1 MRSKLLYRL
10 QALPNLR
17 VATVRA
23 HATIGVFH
31 HWNYRSAKRPVIQI
45 CKQCGALLLEAVD
58 NCSFCDAPLVDNDE
72 NLEAVPVGVSAP
84 VVTDETADSAEPEWR
99 REVSRRLEAYRVRRG
114 RPRPDDSQ
122 SGLPFAPSTNSSDDA
137 SLASFRTHEIELY
150 EDDQEPERPRTRIT
164 QRVSPKRRPNERVE
178 INIQPEL
185 DFSASPNDRAH
196 PQTALVPV
204 ASLIERRRAGML
216 DGLFLALT
224 YVGFMGLFRSLG
236 GQLVVEKVD
245 AIVYL
250 AAFFLF
256 YAQYFFLFTTF
267 AGATPGM
274 QLRGLT
280 IVRLDGSLPDTRQL
294 LWRSFGYILSGATLL
309 GFLWC
314 LWDED
319 RFTWQDRIS
328 QTYITAATP
337 IVEPE
342 AFEIP
347 AGHHRQRFAHK

>member
-1 MRSKLLYRL
+1 M
-10 QALPNLR
+10 
-17 VATVRA
+17 
-23 HATIGVFH
+23 
-31 HWNYRSAKRPVIQI
+31 IQI

-72 NLEAVPVGVSAP
+72 NLEPVPVGVSAP
-84 VVTDETADSAEPEWR
+84 VVVDETAEPAEPEWR

-122 SGLPFAPSTNSSDDA
+122 TGLPFARQAGVPDRESS
-137 SLASFRTHEIELY
+137 RTHKIELY
-150 EDDQEPERPRTRIT
+150 EEERVFERPRPRAS
-164 QRVSPKRRPNERVE
+164 QRVSPKQRQNERVE

-185 DFSASPNDRAH
+185 DFSAGPDDRAH

-204 ASLIERRRAGML
+204 ASLVERRRAGMW

-236 GQLVVEKVD
+236 GQLVIEKVD
-245 AIVYL
+245 ALVYL
-250 AAFFLF
+250 SAFFLF

-267 AGATPGM
+267 AGSTPGM

-294 LWRSFGYILSGATLL
+294 LWRSFGYILSGATML
-309 GFLWC
+309 GFFWS

-319 RFTWQDRIS
+319 HFTWQDRIS

-337 IVEPE
+337 IREPE

-347 AGHHRQRFAHK
+347 AGHHHRQRFAHK

>member
-1 MRSKLLYRL
+1 MLAS
-10 QALPNLR
+10 ACS
-17 VATVRA
+17 VTG
-23 HATIGVFH
+23 TIAAQNG
-31 HWNYRSAKRPVIQI
+31 PVIQI
-45 CKQCGALLLEAVD
+45 CKQCGALLLEATD
-58 NCSFCDAPLVDNDE
+58 NCSFCDAPLVDSDE
-72 NLEAVPVGVSAP
+72 NLEPVPVGVSAP
-84 VVTDETADSAEPEWR
+84 VVTDETAESAEPEWR

-122 SGLPFAPSTNSSDDA
+122 SGLPFAASAASSNGE
-137 SLASFRTHEIELY
+137 SLRTHRIELY
-150 EDDQEPERPRTRIT
+150 EDDHGKERLRPRVT
-164 QRVSPKRRPNERVE
+164 QRVSSKPRQNERVE

-185 DFSASPNDRAH
+185 DFSATSDDRAH

-204 ASLIERRRAGML
+204 ASLVERRRAGML

-236 GQLVVEKVD
+236 GQLVIEKVD

-294 LWRSFGYILSGATLL
+294 LWRSFGYILSGATIL
-309 GFLWC
+309 GFFWS

-319 RFTWQDRIS
+319 HFTWQDRIS

-337 IVEPE
+337 IIEPE